1 MPVPLSMMDTCALFP
16 VTCNSTLI
24 RPFRPTNLF
33 IKREAFSLH
42 FDLLMVKLG
51 RQQNIARQ

>member
-1 MPVPLSMMDTCALFP
+1 MMDTCALFP